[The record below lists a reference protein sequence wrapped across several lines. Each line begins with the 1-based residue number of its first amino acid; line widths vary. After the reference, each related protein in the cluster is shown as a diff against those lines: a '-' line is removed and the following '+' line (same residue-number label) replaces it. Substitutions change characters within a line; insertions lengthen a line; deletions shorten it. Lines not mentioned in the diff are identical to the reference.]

1 MVLIKKEKEIPGG
14 PWMRVNGSTS
24 ASLTAA
30 FWYSF
35 SGWNP
40 QLGCSVTIEKS
51 GGSGD
56 SNLPDKDFKHRE
68 PL

>member
-35 SGWNP
+35 SGRNP

-51 GGSGD
+51 GGS
-56 SNLPDKDFKHRE
+56 
-68 PL
+68 